1 LKNNNNKLLVFY
13 NLRKKIKIAL
23 KNDNFYFDKETN
35 CVHISYSN
43 PSLLQRKA
51 SNIFKKIS
59 YSFENYFSKKIKFK
73 GKGFRLKIKKKHKA
87 IKFLFGHSHLNI
99 LFLKNVK
106 LKKCGKYK
114 LTIKSTLFNKSNVIS
129 KQICLIKPVNVYTN
143 RGIRVSRQ
151 IIFKRK
157 GKKGSYI

>member
-1 LKNNNNKLLVFY
+1 MFN
-13 NLRKKIKIAL
+13 
-23 KNDNFYFDKETN
+23 
-35 CVHISYSN
+35 
-43 PSLLQRKA
+43 
-51 SNIFKKIS
+51 KIS
-59 YSFENYFSKKIKFK
+59 YTFEDYFCKKIKFK

-99 LFLKNVK
+99 LFIKNFK

-114 LTIKSTLFNKSNVIS
+114 LTLKSTLFNKINVLAKKITN
-129 KQICLIKPVNVYTN
+129 IKPVNVYTN
-143 RGIRVSRQ
+143 RGIRISRQ